1 MSHGLLWLPLLAVFI
16 VLARLGWVEYRKL
29 EHYRQWAQ
37 QFEAS
42 KYDIAAVL
50 GQQGDRLVWGQPTR
64 QGMLNLQ
71 TCELSEI
78 QNVWVE
84 CGGQRVETETAHPK
98 GAIHLVLQTPTGAL
112 YSIPFTEL
120 PLALAWRDRLQL
132 KLAGKIE
139 GEFA

>member
-50 GQQGDRLVWGQPTR
+50 GQQGDRLTWGRPTR
-64 QGMLNLQ
+64 QGIVKLQ
-71 TCELSEI
+71 TCDLGDI
-78 QNVWVE
+78 QSVWVE
-84 CGGQRVETETAHPK
+84 SSGQQVETEATPAK
-98 GAIHLVLQTPTGAL
+98 GTIHLVLQTPTGEC
-112 YSIPFTEL
+112 YRIPFTEL
-120 PLALAWRDRLQL
+120 PLALAWRDRLQP
-132 KLAGKIE
+132 KLTAKIK

>member
-16 VLARLGWVEYRKL
+16 VLAGLGWVEYRKL

-42 KYDIAAVL
+42 KYDIAAVV
-50 GQQGDRLVWGQPTR
+50 GQQGDRLTWGEPTPK
-64 QGMLNLQ
+64 GIVNLQ
-71 TCELSEI
+71 TCHLSTV
-78 QNVWVE
+78 QRVWVE
-84 CGGQRVETETAHPK
+84 CRGQEIETDTSPAK
-98 GAIHLVLQTPTGAL
+98 GTIHLVLQTNTGEHCRI
-112 YSIPFTEL
+112 SFTEL
-120 PLALAWRDRLQL
+120 PLAFAWRDRLQP

>member
-16 VLARLGWVEYRKL
+16 VLAWLGWVEYRKL

-50 GQQGDRLVWGQPTR
+50 GQQGDRLTWGRPTR
-64 QGMLNLQ
+64 QGIVNLQ
-71 TCELSEI
+71 TCELSTL
-78 QNVWVE
+78 QRVWVE
-84 CGGQRVETETAHPK
+84 GGGQRLETERDRFK
-98 GAIHLVLQTPTGAL
+98 GTIHLVLQTTTGEC
-112 YSIPFTEL
+112 YRISFTEL
-120 PLALAWRDRLQL
+120 PLALAWRDRL
-132 KLAGKIE
+132 AGKIK

>member
-50 GQQGDRLVWGQPTR
+50 GQQGDRLTWGRPTQ
-64 QGMLNLQ
+64 QGIVNLQ
-71 TCELSEI
+71 TCDLADI
-78 QNVWVE
+78 QSVWVE
-84 CGGQRVETETAHPK
+84 SGGQRLETEATPAK
-98 GAIHLVLQTPTGAL
+98 GTIHLVLQTSTGECHR
-112 YSIPFTEL
+112 IPFTEL
-120 PLALAWRDRLQL
+120 PLALAWRDRLQS
-132 KLAGKIE
+132 KLTGKIK